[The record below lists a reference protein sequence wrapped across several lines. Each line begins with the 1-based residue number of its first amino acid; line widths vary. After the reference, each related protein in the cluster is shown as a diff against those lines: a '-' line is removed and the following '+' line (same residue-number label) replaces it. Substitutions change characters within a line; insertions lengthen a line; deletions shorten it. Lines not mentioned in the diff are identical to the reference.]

1 MSTDKEIKQLQKAKS
16 KAQISNNLKEEAGL
30 CNQLGELLAKNGNY
44 QAAIDEHR
52 QELALSEVLHDV
64 IGCAIANRKIGECYA
79 ELGNIEA
86 ALKHQRQHLDLARS
100 VNDAA
105 EEQRALATIGRT
117 YLFLHDS
124 DQSRDSLKQAE
135 DAFKKSLAILDRRL
149 EGTVSARELSEMRA
163 RLLLNLGFVFDGLKE
178 PQRCSEF
185 IRQSIY
191 ISEKNNLLEDLYR
204 GNFNLGSIHFRNG
217 QHSLAM
223 RCFEKSKECARK
235 MSDKFSESECFY
247 AIGKVLLNLGD
258 LLAARRSLKQA
269 FRLGSQQPAEREAV
283 KRDLRYAIRGCQL
296 EEAMAA
302 VSNSV
307 SQEALGLA
315 EGLGDLYCK
324 LSCAEQLGKPARE
337 LAVIHVSLAATYSD
351 LRQHSKALEHYRH
364 ELKLREGNPKE
375 ECETWLNI
383 ASCQEESGVSL
394 EEVDNTY
401 TAALNCAERAA
412 QRKLQ
417 VHHLLEKPFK
427 QIVVAFDCRN
437 NACLCS
443 WLQKRVLKAW
453 LQAQRRAGSAGADI
467 TESRLQEL
475 CEAEGCRLEDSDE
488 EEDDEEMQNSEP
500 LDSDIQI
507 SDSDDDLD
515 GYDKLVTGRRKTG
528 RWNRRNEKGETA
540 LHRACIDG
548 NLKQVHYLVE
558 QGHPLNPRDHCGWTP
573 LHEACN
579 HGHLEVVGLLLEKG
593 ANINDPGGAYC
604 DGVTPLHDA
613 LSCGH
618 FEVARLLVQRGAS
631 VNTRNNKG
639 DKPLDTLR
647 QWIKTYG
654 HELDQETRQDCSE
667 TEKLLKKALAG
678 AVAAVPVTP
687 KPLQD
692 SQLFDAECSEP
703 LLQQS
708 ESRPISQHASLNV
721 HTPPEACTPPRA
733 RRSTGPRHRP
743 RGTEENVLFGNESSS
758 SEHSDSEI
766 SPLRPVRPK
775 LRFGNVSSSPQ
786 KLCATQDIPDSHGG
800 RQTDLP
806 SQPCSGKEEYHRVIQ
821 NLGSAK
827 SRLLSQSLSEPA
839 FSSTPAVSTN
849 HQSALVPEELY
860 IQDDWLEDDLG
871 NAQPKKKRRL
881 VSEQENRWDSGASR
895 NQSRASG
902 SSESS
907 ARGQSSSGRS
917 LSLKKSN
924 KARQVKM
931 SQLPGMVMLG
941 RREVTRSPSPII
953 TPVDE
958 PPQVGLP
965 QPYSAQTVTLAV
977 PQTPAAPMPA
987 PIRMRVRVQN
997 NIFLIPVPH
1006 SEAESCTVAWLC
1018 EQAAQRYYQTCGL
1031 LPRLSLQKEGAL
1043 LSPADLLLAVL
1054 HTNEE
1059 VLAEVCSWDLP
1070 PLPER
1075 YKKACKSLGVEENR
1089 RVLRLCEVQDGTPH
1103 VCVCGLSLAPTSL
1116 SPLLRALK
1124 LQSSLTEL
1132 RLSANRL
1139 NDELFPELLSAATT
1153 MPRLR
1158 LLDISANQITGE
1170 GIKKAAAKLEEGTQ
1184 HAFPCLEELNLSMNP
1199 LGDGWSQA
1207 LACLLA
1213 ACPLLATLSLQACG
1227 LTARFL
1233 QQHRLLLANALT
1245 GTGHLRSVCLSQNAL
1260 GATGFEL
1267 VLKTLPL
1274 QHLTHLELNAVCK
1287 GPSDQPAL
1295 DLLNKLLTQGECSL
1309 THLGLGANGL
1319 TDQTIRSFTRCL
1331 ALCPS
1336 LVSLDLS
1343 ANPSVTSAGLHSILS
1358 ALGESQR
1365 SLTHL
1370 NLQGCQVC
1378 GPWDMGCL
1386 DSLAE
1391 RVKDLQ
1397 LCSQRLNK
1405 LDQEIL
1411 QRNWPGRILSH
1422 NSKCLL
1428 SISLVPH

>member
-1 MSTDKEIKQLQKAKS
+1 MSTAKEIKQLQKAKN
-16 KAQISNNLKEEAGL
+16 KAQITNNLKEEASL
-30 CNQLGELLAKNGNY
+30 CNQLGELLAKNGDY
-44 QAAIDEHR
+44 QSAIEEHR

-64 IGCAIANRKIGECYA
+64 IGCAVANRKIGECYA
-79 ELGNIEA
+79 ELGNIKT
-86 ALKHQRQHLDLARS
+86 ALKHQRRHLDLARS

-124 DQSRDSLKQAE
+124 DQSQDSLKQAK
-135 DAFKKSLAILDRRL
+135 DAFKKSLAIVDDRL
-149 EGTVSARELSEMRA
+149 EGNVSGRELSEMRA

-178 PQRCSEF
+178 PQRCSDF

-204 GNFNLGSIHFRNG
+204 ANFNLGMIHFRNG
-217 QHSLAM
+217 QHFLAM

-235 MSDKFSESECFY
+235 MGNKFSESECFY
-247 AIGKVLLNLGD
+247 TIGKVLLNLGD
-258 LLAARRSLKQA
+258 LLAARRSLKKA
-269 FRLGSQQPAEREAV
+269 FCLGSQQPTEREAV
-283 KRDLRYAIRGCQL
+283 KRDLRYAIRGCHL
-296 EEAMAA
+296 EEAMGA
-302 VSNSV
+302 VNNTV

-324 LSCAEQLGKPARE
+324 VGCYSKALEAYHTQLSCAEKLGKPARE

-351 LRQHSKALEHYRH
+351 LRQHNKALQHYRH

-383 ASCQEESGVSL
+383 AGCQEEHGASL
-394 EEVDNTY
+394 EEVDNSY
-401 TAALNCAERAA
+401 TAALNCAERAS
-412 QRKLQ
+412 QSKLQ
-417 VHHLLEKPFK
+417 
-427 QIVVAFDCRN
+427 R
-437 NACLCS
+437 
-443 WLQKRVLKAW
+443 RVLKMW
-453 LQAQRRAGSAGADI
+453 LQAQKRVGSEGADA
-467 TESRLQEL
+467 TEARLQEL

-488 EEDDEEMQNSEP
+488 DEEEEELQNSEP
-500 LDSDIQI
+500 LDSDIQL
-507 SDSDDDLD
+507 SDSDDDLE

-540 LHRACIDG
+540 LHRACIEG
-548 NLKQVHYLVE
+548 NLKQIYYLVE

-579 HGHLEVVGLLLEKG
+579 HGHLGIVTFLLDKG

-631 VNTRNNKG
+631 VNVRNNKG

-654 HELDQETRQDCSE
+654 RELDQEAQQDCSE
-667 TEKLLKKALAG
+667 TEKLLKRALTG
-678 AVAAVPVTP
+678 SVAAVPVTP
-687 KPLQD
+687 QPQQD
-692 SQLFDAECSEP
+692 SQLFDTECSEP
-703 LLQQS
+703 LLHQCKS
-708 ESRPISQHASLNV
+708 HPTSQHALLNA
-721 HTPPEACTPPRA
+721 HTPPEASTPPRA
-733 RRSTGPRHRP
+733 RRSTGPRHQP
-743 RGTEENVLFGNESSS
+743 RGTEESVLFGNESST
-758 SEHSDSEI
+758 SEHSDSDI
-766 SPLRPVRPK
+766 SPLRPVRPRR
-775 LRFGNVSSSPQ
+775 RFTDVSPSPQ
-786 KLCATQDIPDSHGG
+786 EVCAIQDIPAPHGV
-800 RQTDLP
+800 RETELS
-806 SQPCSGKEEYHRVIQ
+806 SQPRSGRDEYHQAIQ

-839 FSSTPAVSTN
+839 FSSTPAVSTS
-849 HQSALVPEELY
+849 HVSALVPEEHY

-871 NAQPKKKRRL
+871 SAQPKKKRRV
-881 VSEQENRWDSGASR
+881 VSEQDCRRDSVASR
-895 NQSRASG
+895 IQNPAFG
-902 SSESS
+902 PAESS

-917 LSLKKSN
+917 LSLKKNN

-931 SQLPGMVMLG
+931 NQLPGMVMLG
-941 RREVTRSPSPII
+941 RREVTRSPSPVV
-953 TPVDE
+953 TLVDE
-958 PPQVGLP
+958 PSQL
-965 QPYSAQTVTLAV
+965 YSTQAV
-977 PQTPAAPMPA
+977 PQTVPQSSAAPMPA

-997 NIFLIPVPH
+997 SIFLIPVPH
-1006 SEAESCTVAWLC
+1006 SEADSCTVSWLC

-1043 LSPADLLLAVL
+1043 LSPADQLLAVL

-1075 YKKACKSLGVEENR
+1075 YKKACKSLDVEENR
-1089 RVLRLCEVQDGTPH
+1089 RVLRLCEVQDGSPYM
-1103 VCVCGLSLAPTSL
+1103 CVCGLSLAPASL

-1132 RLSANRL
+1132 SLSANRL
-1139 NDELFPELLSAATT
+1139 NDDLLPELISAAVT

-1158 LLDISANQITGE
+1158 VLDISANQITGE
-1170 GIKKAAAKLEEGTQ
+1170 GIKKAASTLEGRTQ
-1184 HAFPCLEELNLSMNP
+1184 HAFPCLEELNVSMNP

-1207 LACLLA
+1207 LAGLLS

-1233 QQHRLLLANALT
+1233 QQHRLLLASALS
-1245 GTGHLRSVCLSQNAL
+1245 GTGHLRSVSLSQNAL
-1260 GATGFEL
+1260 GSTGFEL

-1295 DLLNKLLTQGECSL
+1295 DLLTKLLTQGDCSL
-1309 THLGLGANGL
+1309 THLGLAANGL
-1319 TDQTIRSFTRCL
+1319 TDQSVGSFARCL

-1343 ANPSVTSAGLHSILS
+1343 ANPCVTSAGLHSLLN
-1358 ALGESQR
+1358 ALGEARQP
-1365 SLTHL
+1365 LTHL

-1378 GPWDMGCL
+1378 GPWDAACL

-1391 RVKDLQ
+1391 RVQDLR

-1411 QRNWPGRILSH
+1411 RQSWPGSILSR

-1428 SISLVPH
+1428 SIAPVPNKLAL

>member
-1 MSTDKEIKQLQKAKS
+1 MSTSKEIKQLQKAKS
-16 KAQISNNLKEEAGL
+16 KAQITSNLKEESNL
-30 CNQLGELLAKNGNY
+30 CNHLGELLAKNGDY
-44 QAAIDEHR
+44 QAAIEEHR
-52 QELALSEVLHDV
+52 QELALCEVLHDV
-64 IGCAIANRKIGECYA
+64 IGCAVANRKIGECYA

-86 ALKHQRQHLDLARS
+86 ALKHQRRHLDLARS

-135 DAFKKSLAILDRRL
+135 DAFKKSLAILDGRL

-178 PQRCSEF
+178 PQRCSDF

-204 GNFNLGSIHFRNG
+204 ANFNLGSIHFRNG

-247 AIGKVLLNLGD
+247 TVGKVLLNLGD
-258 LLAARRSLKQA
+258 LLAARCSLKKA
-269 FRLGSQQPAEREAV
+269 FLLGSQQPTEREAV

-302 VSNSV
+302 VNNPV

-315 EGLGDLYCK
+315 EELGDLYCK
-324 LSCAEQLGKPARE
+324 VGCYSKALEAYRTQLSCAEELGKPARE

-351 LRQHSKALEHYRH
+351 LRQHNKALEHYRH

-383 ASCQEESGVSL
+383 ASCQEEYGMSM
-394 EEVDNTY
+394 EEVDQSY

-412 QRKLQ
+412 QSKLQ
-417 VHHLLEKPFK
+417 
-427 QIVVAFDCRN
+427 R
-437 NACLCS
+437 
-443 WLQKRVLKAW
+443 RVLRVW
-453 LQAQRRAGSAGADI
+453 LQAQKRASSAGADA
-467 TESRLQEL
+467 TEARLQEL

-488 EEDDEEMQNSEP
+488 EEEEEELQNSEP
-500 LDSDIQI
+500 LDSDIQL
-507 SDSDDDLD
+507 SDSDDDLE
-515 GYDKLVTGRRKTG
+515 GYSKLVTGRRKTG

-540 LHRACIDG
+540 LHRACIEG
-548 NLKQVHYLVE
+548 NMKQVQYLVE

-579 HGHLEVVGLLLEKG
+579 HGHLGIVSLLVDKG
-593 ANINDPGGAYC
+593 ANVNDPGGAYC
-604 DGVTPLHDA
+604 EGVTPLHDA

-618 FEVARLLVQRGAS
+618 FEVARLLVQSGAS
-631 VNTRNNKG
+631 VNVRNNKG
-639 DKPLDTLR
+639 DKPMDTLR
-647 QWIKTYG
+647 HWLKTYG
-654 HELDQETRQDCSE
+654 RELDQETRRDCSE
-667 TEKLLKKALAG
+667 TEKLLKRALAG
-678 AVAAVPVTP
+678 AAAAAPVTP
-687 KPLQD
+687 QPLRD
-692 SQLFDAECSEP
+692 SQLFDAECSET

-708 ESRPISQHASLNV
+708 EPLPISQHALLNA
-721 HTPPEACTPPRA
+721 HTPPEASTPPRA

-758 SEHSDSEI
+758 SEHSDSDI
-766 SPLRPVRPK
+766 SPLRPVQPR
-775 LRFGNVSSSPQ
+775 LRFPDVSRSPQ
-786 KLCATQDIPDSHGG
+786 EVCDTQDIPAPPGG
-800 RQTDLP
+800 RETELS
-806 SQPCSGKEEYHRVIQ
+806 SQPRSGREEYHRAIQ

-849 HQSALVPEELY
+849 HVSALVPEEHY
-860 IQDDWLEDDLG
+860 MQDDWLEDDLG
-871 NAQPKKKRRL
+871 CAQPKKKRRV
-881 VSEQENRWDSGASR
+881 VSEWDSVASR
-895 NQSRASG
+895 NQNRASG
-902 SSESS
+902 SFESS
-907 ARGQSSSGRS
+907 ARGQSYSGRS
-917 LSLKKSN
+917 LSLKKNN

-953 TPVDE
+953 TPVDD
-958 PPQVGLP
+958 PPQQYSTQAMP
-965 QPYSAQTVTLAV
+965 QAV
-977 PQTPAAPMPA
+977 PHSSAAPMPT

-997 NIFLIPVPH
+997 NVFLIPVPH
-1006 SEAESCTVAWLC
+1006 SEADSCTVSWLC

-1031 LPRLSLQKEGAL
+1031 LPHLSLQKEGAL

-1075 YKKACKSLGVEENR
+1075 YKKACKSLDVEENR
-1089 RVLRLCEVQDGTPH
+1089 RVLRLCEVQDGSPY
-1103 VCVCGLSLAPTSL
+1103 VCVCGLSLAPASL

-1132 RLSANRL
+1132 SLSGNRL
-1139 NDELFPELLSAATT
+1139 NDDLLPELISAATT
-1153 MPRLR
+1153 MPHLR
-1158 LLDISANQITGE
+1158 LLDISANHITGE
-1170 GIKKAAAKLEEGTQ
+1170 GIKKAASALEGRTQ
-1184 HAFPCLEELNLSMNP
+1184 HAFPCLEELNVSMNP

-1207 LACLLA
+1207 LACLLS

-1233 QQHRLLLANALT
+1233 QQHRLLLASALT

-1260 GATGFEL
+1260 GSTGFEL

-1274 QHLTHLELNAVCK
+1274 HHLTHLELNAVCK

-1295 DLLNKLLTQGECSL
+1295 DLLTKLLTQGDCSL
-1309 THLGLGANGL
+1309 AHLGLAANGL
-1319 TDQTIRSFTRCL
+1319 TDQSVRSFTRCL

-1343 ANPSVTSAGLHSILS
+1343 ANPSVTSTGLQSLLS
-1358 ALGESQR
+1358 ALGEARQP
-1365 SLTHL
+1365 LTYL

-1378 GPWDMGCL
+1378 GPWDVVGL

-1391 RVKDLQ
+1391 RVQDLR

-1411 QRNWPGRILSH
+1411 RRSWPGRILSR

-1428 SISLVPH
+1428 SVAPVPH

>member
-1 MSTDKEIKQLQKAKS
+1 MSAAKEIKQLQKAKS
-16 KAQISNNLKEEAGL
+16 KAQISNNLKEEASL
-30 CNQLGELLAKNGNY
+30 CNQLGELLAKNGDY
-44 QAAIDEHR
+44 QAAIEEHR
-52 QELALSEVLHDV
+52 QELALSEALRDV
-64 IGCAIANRKIGECYA
+64 IGCAVANRKIGECYA
-79 ELGNIEA
+79 EMGNIET
-86 ALKHQRQHLDLARS
+86 ALKHQRRHLDLARS

-124 DQSRDSLKQAE
+124 DQSRDSLKHAE
-135 DAFKKSLAILDRRL
+135 DAFKKSLAILNGRL
-149 EGTVSARELSEMRA
+149 EGTVSSRELSEMRA

-178 PQRCSEF
+178 PQRCSDF

-204 GNFNLGSIHFRNG
+204 ANFNLGSIHFRNG

-247 AIGKVLLNLGD
+247 TIGKVLLNLGD
-258 LLAARRSLKQA
+258 LVAARRSLKKA
-269 FRLGSQQPAEREAV
+269 YRLGSQQPTEREAV
-283 KRDLRYAIRGCQL
+283 KRDLRISIRGCQL
-296 EEAMAA
+296 EEAMAS
-302 VSNSV
+302 VSNPV

-324 LSCAEQLGKPARE
+324 VGCYTKALEAYQTQLSCAEKLGKPARE

-351 LRQHSKALEHYRH
+351 LRQFNKALEHYRH
-364 ELKLREGNPKE
+364 ELKLREGNAKE

-383 ASCQEESGVSL
+383 ASCQEEHGVSL
-394 EEVDNTY
+394 DEVDSSY

-412 QRKLQ
+412 QNKLQ
-417 VHHLLEKPFK
+417 
-427 QIVVAFDCRN
+427 R
-437 NACLCS
+437 
-443 WLQKRVLKAW
+443 RVLRVW
-453 LQAQRRAGSAGADI
+453 LQAQKRSSSSGAHA
-467 TESRLQEL
+467 TEARLREL
-475 CEAEGCRLEDSDE
+475 SEANGCRLEDSDE
-488 EEDDEEMQNSEP
+488 DEEEEEMQNSEP
-500 LDSDIQI
+500 LDSDIQL
-507 SDSDDDLD
+507 SDSDDDLE

-540 LHRACIDG
+540 LHRACIEG
-548 NLKQVHYLVE
+548 NLKQVQFLVE

-579 HGHLEVVGLLLEKG
+579 HGHLGIVSLLLDKG

-618 FEVARLLVQRGAS
+618 FEVARLLLQKGAS
-631 VNTRNNKG
+631 VNIRNNKG

-647 QWIKTYG
+647 QWLKTYG
-654 HELDQETRQDCSE
+654 RELDQEARQECSE
-667 TEKLLKKALAG
+667 TEKILKRVLAG

-687 KPLQD
+687 QPLQD

-703 LLQQS
+703 LLQQT
-708 ESRPISQHASLNV
+708 ESHPISQNALINA
-721 HTPPEACTPPRA
+721 HTPPEASTPPRP
-733 RRSTGPRHRP
+733 RRSTGPRHQP

-758 SEHSDSEI
+758 SEHSDTDI
-766 SPLRPVRPK
+766 SPLRPVRPRP
-775 LRFGNVSSSPQ
+775 RFADVSPFPPEVCS
-786 KLCATQDIPDSHGG
+786 TQDIPNPHEA
-800 RQTDLP
+800 RVTELP
-806 SQPCSGKEEYHRVIQ
+806 SQIRSGKEEYHRAMQ
-821 NLGSAK
+821 HLGSAK

-849 HQSALVPEELY
+849 HMSALVPEEHY

-871 NAQPKKKRRL
+871 SAQPKKKRRV
-881 VSEQENRWDSGASR
+881 VSEQDSRWDSAGSR
-895 NQSRASG
+895 NQNRASG
-902 SSESS
+902 SIETS
-907 ARGQSSSGRS
+907 ARGQPSSSRS
-917 LSLKKSN
+917 LSLKKNN

-941 RREVTRSPSPII
+941 RREVTRSPSPIM
-953 TPVDE
+953 TPVNE
-958 PPQVGLP
+958 PPELGRP
-965 QPYSAQTVTLAV
+965 HPYSTQAMPQAV
-977 PQTPAAPMPA
+977 PQNSAAPMPA

-997 NIFLIPVPH
+997 NVFLIPVPH
-1006 SEAESCTVAWLC
+1006 SEADSCTVSWLC

-1043 LSPADLLLAVL
+1043 LSPSDLLLAVL

-1075 YKKACKSLGVEENR
+1075 YKKACKSLDVEENS
-1089 RVLRLCEVQDGTPH
+1089 RVLRLCEVQDGSPY
-1103 VCVCGLSLAPTSL
+1103 VCVCGLSLTPTSL

-1139 NDELFPELLSAATT
+1139 NDDLLPELISAAIT

-1158 LLDISANQITGE
+1158 LLDISANQITGD
-1170 GIKKAAAKLEEGTQ
+1170 GMKKAAGTLEGRTQ

-1207 LACLLA
+1207 LASLLS
-1213 ACPLLATLSLQACG
+1213 ACPLLGTLSLQACG

-1233 QQHRLLLANALT
+1233 QQHRLLLASALT
-1245 GTGHLRSVCLSQNAL
+1245 GTGNLRSVCLSQNAL
-1260 GATGFEL
+1260 GSTGFEL

-1295 DLLNKLLTQGECSL
+1295 DLLSKLFTQGDCTL
-1309 THLGLGANGL
+1309 THLALAANGL
-1319 TDQTIRSFTRCL
+1319 NDQSVRTFTRFL

-1343 ANPSVTSAGLHSILS
+1343 ANPSVTSAGLHSLLN
-1358 ALGESQR
+1358 ALGEAQR
-1365 SLTHL
+1365 TLTHL

-1378 GPWDMGCL
+1378 GPWDPLCL

-1391 RVKDLQ
+1391 RVQDLQ

-1411 QRNWPGRILSH
+1411 RRSWPGHILSR

-1428 SISLVPH
+1428 SIASDLR

>member
-1 MSTDKEIKQLQKAKS
+1 MSSAKEIKQLQKAKS
-16 KAQISNNLKEEAGL
+16 KAQINNNLKEEANL
-30 CNQLGELLAKNGNY
+30 CNQLGELLAKNGDY
-44 QAAIDEHR
+44 QAAIEEHR

-64 IGCAIANRKIGECYA
+64 IGCAVANRKIGECYA

-86 ALKHQRQHLDLARS
+86 ALKHQRRHLDLARS
-100 VNDAA
+100 VNDAT

-124 DQSRDSLKQAE
+124 DQSTDSLKQAE
-135 DAFKKSLAILDRRL
+135 DAFKKSLAILDGRL

-178 PQRCSEF
+178 PQRCSDF

-204 GNFNLGSIHFRNG
+204 ANFNLGSIHFRNG

-223 RCFEKSKECARK
+223 RCFEKSKEC
-235 MSDKFSESECFY
+235 
-247 AIGKVLLNLGD
+247 VLLNLGD
-258 LLAARRSLKQA
+258 LQAARHSLKKA
-269 FRLGSQQPAEREAV
+269 FRLGSQQLAEREAV

-296 EEAMAA
+296 EEDMAV

-307 SQEALGLA
+307 SQEALGLT

-324 LSCAEQLGKPARE
+324 VGCYSKALESYRTQLSCAEKLGKPARE
-337 LAVIHVSLAATYSD
+337 LAVIHVSLAATYTD
-351 LRQHSKALEHYRH
+351 LRQHNKALEHYRH
-364 ELKLREGNPKE
+364 ELQLRDGNPKE

-383 ASCQEESGVSL
+383 ASCQEEYGVSL
-394 EEVDNTY
+394 EEVDNSY
-401 TAALNCAERAA
+401 TAALNCAEKAA
-412 QRKLQ
+412 QSKLK
-417 VHHLLEKPFK
+417 LSF
-427 QIVVAFDCRN
+427 
-437 NACLCS
+437 
-443 WLQKRVLKAW
+443 
-453 LQAQRRAGSAGADI
+453 
-467 TESRLQEL
+467 
-475 CEAEGCRLEDSDE
+475 EDSDGDE
-488 EEDDEEMQNSEP
+488 EEEELQNSEP
-500 LDSDIQI
+500 LDSDIQL

-540 LHRACIDG
+540 LHRACIEG
-548 NLKQVHYLVE
+548 NWKQVNFLVE

-579 HGHLEVVGLLLEKG
+579 HGHLGIVALLLDKG
-593 ANINDPGGAYC
+593 ANVNDPGG
-604 DGVTPLHDA
+604 V
-613 LSCGH
+613 CGH
-618 FEVARLLVQRGAS
+618 FEIARLLVQRGAS
-631 VNTRNNKG
+631 VNVRNNKG

-647 QWIKTYG
+647 QWLKTYG
-654 HELDQETRQDCSE
+654 RELDQETRQDCSE
-667 TEKLLKKALAG
+667 TEKLLKRALAG

-687 KPLQD
+687 QPLQD
-692 SQLFDAECSEP
+692 SQLFDSECSEP
-703 LLQQS
+703 LLQQT
-708 ESRPISQHASLNV
+708 ESRPTFQHALHNV
-721 HTPPEACTPPRA
+721 HTPPEASTPPRV
-733 RRSTGPRHRP
+733 RRSTGPRHQP
-743 RGTEENVLFGNESSS
+743 RGTEENILFGSESSF
-758 SEHSDSEI
+758 SEYSDSEI
-766 SPLRPVRPK
+766 SPLRPVRPRH
-775 LRFGNVSSSPQ
+775 RFTDVAPSPQ
-786 KLCATQDIPDSHGG
+786 EIRETQNILAPGG
-800 RQTDLP
+800 REIELP
-806 SQPCSGKEEYHRVIQ
+806 PKPCSSREEYHRTIQ

-849 HQSALVPEELY
+849 HMSALVPEEHY
-860 IQDDWLEDDLG
+860 IEDSWLEDDLG
-871 NAQPKKKRRL
+871 CAQPKKKRR
-881 VSEQENRWDSGASR
+881 VGSEQEISNSRWDSVVSR
-895 NQSRASG
+895 NQNRDSASF
-902 SSESS
+902 ESS
-907 ARGQSSSGRS
+907 ARGPSPSSRS
-917 LSLKKSN
+917 LSLKKNN

-953 TPVDE
+953 TPADE
-958 PPQVGLP
+958 PPQLGHP
-965 QPYSAQTVTLAV
+965 QSYSTQAVTQAV
-977 PQTPAAPMPA
+977 LQSTAASMPA

-997 NIFLIPVPH
+997 NVFLIPVPH
-1006 SEAESCTVAWLC
+1006 SEADSCTVSWLC

-1075 YKKACKSLGVEENR
+1075 YKKACKSLDVEENR
-1089 RVLRLCEVQDGTPH
+1089 RVLRLCEVQDGSPS
-1103 VCVCGLSLAPTSL
+1103 VSICGLSLVPPSL

-1132 RLSANRL
+1132 SISANRL
-1139 NDELFPELLSAATT
+1139 NDDLLPELISAATT

-1170 GIKKAAAKLEEGTQ
+1170 GMKKAASTLEGRTQ
-1184 HAFPCLEELNLSMNP
+1184 DAFPCLEELNLSMNP

-1207 LACLLA
+1207 LACLLSS
-1213 ACPLLATLSLQACG
+1213 CPLLATLSVQACG

-1233 QQHRLLLANALT
+1233 QQHRLLLASALT

-1260 GATGFEL
+1260 GSTGFEL
-1267 VLKTLPL
+1267 VLKTLPI
-1274 QHLTHLELNAVCK
+1274 QHLTHLELNAVCT

-1295 DLLNKLLTQGECSL
+1295 DLLTKVLTQGDCTL
-1309 THLGLGANGL
+1309 THLGLAANGL
-1319 TDQTIRSFTRCL
+1319 TDQSVRSFTRCL

-1343 ANPSVTSAGLHSILS
+1343 ANPSVTSTGLQSILN
-1358 ALGESQR
+1358 ALGEAR
-1365 SLTHL
+1365 HTLTQL

-1378 GPWDMGCL
+1378 GPWDTVGL
-1386 DSLAE
+1386 DSLAD
-1391 RVKDLQ
+1391 RVQDLQ
-1397 LCSQRLNK
+1397 LCSQSLNK

-1411 QRNWPGRILSH
+1411 RRSWPGRILSR

-1428 SISLVPH
+1428 TIAPVSH

>member
-1 MSTDKEIKQLQKAKS
+1 MSTAKEIKQLQKAKS
-16 KAQISNNLKEEAGL
+16 KAQISNNLKEEASL
-30 CNQLGELLAKNGNY
+30 CNQLGELLAKNGDF
-44 QAAIDEHR
+44 QAAIEEHR

-64 IGCAIANRKIGECYA
+64 IGCAVANRKIGECYA

-86 ALKHQRQHLDLARS
+86 ALKHQRRHLDLARS
-100 VNDAA
+100 VSDAA

-124 DQSRDSLKQAE
+124 DQSRDSLRQAE
-135 DAFKKSLAILDRRL
+135 DAFKKSLAILDGRL

-163 RLLLNLGFVFDGLKE
+163 RLLLNLGFVYDGLKE
-178 PQRCSEF
+178 PQRCSDF

-204 GNFNLGSIHFRNG
+204 ANFNLGSIHFRNG
-217 QHSLAM
+217 QHSLAI

-235 MSDKFSESECFY
+235 MNDKFSESECFY
-247 AIGKVLLNLGD
+247 TIGKVLLNLGD
-258 LLAARRSLKQA
+258 LLAARRSLKKA
-269 FRLGSQQPAEREAV
+269 FRLGSQQPTEREAV

-302 VSNSV
+302 VHNTV

-324 LSCAEQLGKPARE
+324 VGCYSRALEAYRTQLSCAEELGKPARE

-351 LRQHSKALEHYRH
+351 LRQHDKALEHYRH

-383 ASCQEESGVSL
+383 ASCQEEYGVSL
-394 EEVDNTY
+394 EEVDNSY

-412 QRKLQ
+412 QSKLQ
-417 VHHLLEKPFK
+417 
-427 QIVVAFDCRN
+427 R
-437 NACLCS
+437 
-443 WLQKRVLKAW
+443 RVLRVW
-453 LQAQRRAGSAGADI
+453 LQAQKRASSAGADA
-467 TESRLQEL
+467 TEARLQEL
-475 CEAEGCRLEDSDE
+475 CETEGCRLEDSDE
-488 EEDDEEMQNSEP
+488 EEEEEELQNSEP

-507 SDSDDDLD
+507 SDSDDDLE

-540 LHRACIDG
+540 LHRACIEG

-579 HGHLEVVGLLLEKG
+579 HGHLGIVSLLLDKG

-618 FEVARLLVQRGAS
+618 FEVARLLVQKGAS
-631 VNTRNNKG
+631 VNVRSNKG

-647 QWIKTYG
+647 QWLKTYG
-654 HELDQETRQDCSE
+654 RELDQETRQDCSE
-667 TEKLLKKALAG
+667 TEKLLKRALSG

-687 KPLQD
+687 QPLQD

-708 ESRPISQHASLNV
+708 ESHPIPQHALLNA
-721 HTPPEACTPPRA
+721 HTPPEASTPPRV
-733 RRSTGPRHRP
+733 RRSTGPRHQP
-743 RGTEENVLFGNESSS
+743 RGTEENVLFGTECSS
-758 SEHSDSEI
+758 SEHSDSDI
-766 SPLRPVRPK
+766 SPLRPVRPRP
-775 LRFGNVSSSPQ
+775 RFQDVSSSSREVS
-786 KLCATQDIPDSHGG
+786 ASQDISAPHGVRG
-800 RQTDLP
+800 TELP
-806 SQPCSGKEEYHRVIQ
+806 SQPSSGREEYHRAIQ

-849 HQSALVPEELY
+849 HASALVPEEHY

-871 NAQPKKKRRL
+871 SAQPKKKRR
-881 VSEQENRWDSGASR
+881 VFSEQGSRWESVASR
-895 NQSRASG
+895 NQNRASG
-902 SSESS
+902 SFESS
-907 ARGQSSSGRS
+907 ARGQSSSSRS
-917 LSLKKSN
+917 LSLKKNN

-958 PPQVGLP
+958 PPQLAHP
-965 QPYSAQTVTLAV
+965 QPYRTQAV
-977 PQTPAAPMPA
+977 PQAVPQSSAAPVPA

-997 NIFLIPVPH
+997 NVFLIPVPH
-1006 SEAESCTVAWLC
+1006 SEADSCTVSWLC

-1075 YKKACKSLGVEENR
+1075 YKKACKSLDVEENG
-1089 RVLRLCEVQDGTPH
+1089 RVLRLCEVQDGSPH
-1103 VCVCGLSLAPTSL
+1103 VCVCGLSLAPASL

-1132 RLSANRL
+1132 SLSSNRL
-1139 NDELFPELLSAATT
+1139 NDDLLPELISAATT

-1170 GIKKAAAKLEEGTQ
+1170 GIKKAASALEGRTQ
-1184 HAFPCLEELNLSMNP
+1184 HAFPCLEELNVSMNP

-1207 LACLLA
+1207 LACLLS

-1233 QQHRLLLANALT
+1233 QQHRLLLASALT

-1260 GATGFEL
+1260 GSTGFEL

-1295 DLLNKLLTQGECSL
+1295 DLFTKLLTQGDCSL
-1309 THLGLGANGL
+1309 THLGLAANGL
-1319 TDQTIRSFTRCL
+1319 TDQSVRSFTRCL
-1331 ALCPS
+1331 ILCPS

-1343 ANPSVTSAGLHSILS
+1343 ANPSVTSAGLHSLLN
-1358 ALGESQR
+1358 ALGEAR
-1365 SLTHL
+1365 RPLTHL

-1378 GPWDMGCL
+1378 GPWDAVCL

-1391 RVKDLQ
+1391 RVQDLQ

-1405 LDQEIL
+1405 MDQEIL
-1411 QRNWPGRILSH
+1411 RRSWPGRILSR

-1428 SISLVPH
+1428 SIAPVPH